1 MTESMTRRE
10 REDLAKVTRLRA
22 KVAKDGITAREAAL
36 LADVEEQLSAVYR
49 FDHDAWADITRHA
62 EQVVAEAD
70 KQIAQRCRELGIR
83 ESFRPRLSLSWYDRG
98 ENASRERRSELRK
111 AAQTKIAAMG
121 KDAKMAIDA
130 RAADVLTELIAG
142 GLESADAKAFLE
154 SIPTADQLMP
164 RLTLSELEGA
174 DRSATRRA
182 LHRGVSA

>member
-83 ESFRPRLSLSWYDRG
+83 ESFRPHRP
-98 ENASRERRSELRK
+98 RSQRW
-111 AAQTKIAAMG
+111 
-121 KDAKMAIDA
+121 A
-130 RAADVLTELIAG
+130 R
-142 GLESADAKAFLE
+142 
-154 SIPTADQLMP
+154 
-164 RLTLSELEGA
+164 
-174 DRSATRRA
+174 TRRWRSTPA
-182 LHRGVSA
+182 PPMC